1 MIYSLHKALMF
12 NVHPSVNSLIRA
24 ILGIWL
30 ILICEVPAHLSPH
43 PDIGHFSRDLTGW
56 EGDREMKDPLIAP
69 KEIKYH
75 RYLESSEIAL
85 HAIHSRQIIY
95 AEWENTW
102 YSLGCH

>member
-69 KEIKYH
+69 KEKNITG
-75 RYLESSEIAL
+75 
-85 HAIHSRQIIY
+85 
-95 AEWENTW
+95 TW
-102 YSLGCH
+102 NPLRLPYMLFIPDK